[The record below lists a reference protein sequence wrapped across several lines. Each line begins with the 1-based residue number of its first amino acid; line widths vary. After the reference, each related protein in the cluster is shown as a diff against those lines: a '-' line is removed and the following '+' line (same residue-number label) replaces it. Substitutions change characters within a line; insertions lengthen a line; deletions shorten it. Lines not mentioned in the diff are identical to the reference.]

1 MSENLVKF
9 KQGTALDYAGLG
21 VKDPNTL
28 YFITDEHIIY
38 KGETSFA
45 GYKWKFVDDPSNSAN
60 NEPYTFYVTNHD
72 SSSSVK
78 HKCDYSIYYYDTK
91 KAATLPIVPP
101 LRDSMD
107 NTISASS
114 THDKIPTAKAVYDFM
129 QGKISDLDVG
139 KIIQRVSALETTTAS
154 HTTALGTIQG
164 SGVGSIQKAEQDAK
178 AAAQEYANTAETNAK
193 AEVTKLANGQV
204 NTNKT
209 DIAGL
214 KTSKADKATT
224 LAGYGITD
232 AYTKSDTTA
241 EINRIVGS
249 AGHLKRAVVGARPD
263 LSTASPDIIY
273 MVKTSSSD
281 TESSYTEWMVIEGA
295 WEKIGDT
302 KVDLSPYA
310 KTVTV
315 NGQISTAKS
324 EAIAAAAGDATTKA
338 DNAEKNAKAYAD
350 GLAGN
355 YATAAQG
362 KKADSALQSADIVE
376 GTTQGAIHVKGTA
389 VKVHGL
395 GSAAYTASSAYATS
409 TQGGKADTALQKSDV
424 ASGSANGTIAVK
436 GTDVAVKGLG
446 TAAYTNSGAYA
457 SSAQGAKADNA
468 ATALAG
474 LSGTVASNISAAEG
488 RAKSYADGLAGN
500 YDAKGSAS
508 TAESNAK
515 SYADG
520 LAKNYDKAGAASA
533 AETNAKSY
541 TNTCLTW
548 GAI

>member
-1 MSENLVKF
+1 MAENLVKF

-28 YFITDEHIIY
+28 YFITDEHVIY

-45 GYKWKFVDDPSNSAN
+45 GYSWKFVSDPSSAAN
-60 NEPYTFYVTNHD
+60 NQPYTFYVSNQID
-72 SSSSVK
+72 GLN
-78 HKCDYSIYYYDTK
+78 CDYSIYYYNHE
-91 KAATLPIVPP
+91 KAQTVPLIP
-101 LRDSMD
+101 SMRKSMD
-107 NTISASS
+107 STISASS
-114 THDKIPTAKAVYDFM
+114 SHDKVPTAKAVYDFI
-129 QGKISDLDVG
+129 QGKLSDLDVG
-139 KIIQRVSALETTTAS
+139 KIIQRVDALEATTAS
-154 HTTALGTIQG
+154 HTAALGTIQG
-164 SGVGSIQKAEQDAK
+164 SGAGSIKKAEQDAK
-178 AAAQEYANTAETNAK
+178 TAAQGYANTAETNAK

-214 KTSKADKATT
+214 KSGKADKATT

-232 AYTKSDTTA
+232 AYTKSGTTA

-249 AGHLKRAVVGARPD
+249 AGHLKRQVVAVRPSVSEANVD
-263 LSTASPDIIY
+263 TIY

-281 TESSYTEWMVIEGA
+281 TESSYTEWMVIEGV

-310 KTVTV
+310 KTATV
-315 NGQISTAKS
+315 NSQISTAKS
-324 EAIAAAAGDATTKA
+324 EAISTAAGDATTKA
-338 DNAEKNAKAYAD
+338 NSAEANAKKYAD

-362 KKADSALQSADIVE
+362 KKADSALQSSDIIE
-376 GTTQGAIHVKGTA
+376 GTTQGAIHVKGAA

-409 TQGGKADTALQKSDV
+409 TQGGKADTALQKSDI
-424 ASGSANGTIAVK
+424 STGSTNGTIAVK
-436 GTDVAVKGLG
+436 GADVAVKGLG

-457 SSAQGAKADNA
+457 SSAQGAKADSA

-500 YDAKGSAS
+500 YDTKGSAAS
-508 TAESNAK
+508 AESNAK

-520 LAKNYDKAGAASA
+520 LAKNYDKAGAAST
-533 AETNAKSY
+533 AESNAKSY